1 MSQYDKNQM
10 KLHQLDLALR
20 NLYTLVISANY
31 SQDIYSVLAS
41 KVSDL
46 PVSENRTKFIEFASN
61 YFNSCHPEDL
71 QNYPLICD
79 FDSLI
84 EHLQNNKGVYNFEVR
99 FEVLPSVYNWFEG
112 TYFIVDNS
120 ENDDLILLLLFKD
133 INDKK
138 VIEENLRDAFKAT
151 EIAAKAKTGFL
162 SRMSQDFRTPINL
175 IVSMIDIAKKNIED
189 KEKVMDCLIKMDI
202 SSRYLF
208 QMIDNVLDMSQIE
221 AGKFNIDNRPFSII
235 NTLEEIKQ
243 TYEEQAISKD
253 IIFDVLIHNH
263 GLNNVIGDAFRLK
276 QIVKSLISN
285 SFRYVPTK
293 GNVTVELLLN
303 KVLYNRAFFSII
315 VENDGPPLDESQ
327 IERLFF
333 PFETGNMSTQIYSSK
348 GLGLGL
354 SICKNTVELLGGTIT
369 ASNKPG
375 DSGVKFEVEIAFE
388 LDENN
393 VPNNIEQL
401 SDAAFIRFPKTH
413 ILVAEDDQE
422 NFETIKALL
431 ENRNITV
438 DLAINGIEV
447 IKAFENSDPGYYN
460 LILMNID
467 LPLMSGIDAASA
479 IRNSF
484 HENGSTIPIIAMTVD
499 VLEQNIMLALQAGMN
514 DHILKPI
521 DVNRLFLT
529 LNNYI

>member
-1 MSQYDKNQM
+1 
-10 KLHQLDLALR
+10 
-20 NLYTLVISANY
+20 
-31 SQDIYSVLAS
+31 
-41 KVSDL
+41 
-46 PVSENRTKFIEFASN
+46 
-61 YFNSCHPEDL
+61 
-71 QNYPLICD
+71 
-79 FDSLI
+79 
-84 EHLQNNKGVYNFEVR
+84 
-99 FEVLPSVYNWFEG
+99 
-112 TYFIVDNS
+112 
-120 ENDDLILLLLFKD
+120 
-133 INDKK
+133 
-138 VIEENLRDAFKAT
+138 
-151 EIAAKAKTGFL
+151 
-162 SRMSQDFRTPINL
+162 
-175 IVSMIDIAKKNIED
+175 
-189 KEKVMDCLIKMDI
+189 
-202 SSRYLF
+202 
-208 QMIDNVLDMSQIE
+208 
-221 AGKFNIDNRPFSII
+221 
-235 NTLEEIKQ
+235 
-243 TYEEQAISKD
+243 
-253 IIFDVLIHNH
+253 
-263 GLNNVIGDAFRLK
+263 
-276 QIVKSLISN
+276 
-285 SFRYVPTK
+285 
-293 GNVTVELLLN
+293 
-303 KVLYNRAFFSII
+303 
-315 VENDGPPLDESQ
+315 
-327 IERLFF
+327 
-333 PFETGNMSTQIYSSK
+333 MSTQIYSSK

-438 DLAINGIEV
+438 DLAINGIEA

-460 LILMNID
+460 VILINID

-484 HENGSTIPIIAMTVD
+484 HENGSTIPIIAMSVD